1 MVIKKQKEFSED
13 DLNMT
18 NPSINKDFYIDK
30 NTIKKIFSLNDVKR
44 IKEKKDESASS
55 LLRIIN
61 QSPFDT
67 NIDID
72 LKKVNKSRI
81 ENLIL
86 NKNIISNNESPQDK
100 KEALTPRNLEINKIK
115 FPIFS
120 PYMTSKFSDKSIK
133 TNILSEKS
141 EKNGYIKIK
150 KEIIKNG
157 DRYRDK
163 RGMIKLKKNMIKDYN
178 CRNEL
183 LTMRLFRKDLSKND
197 SEQSNNT
204 RCFSFEKTMNR
215 FNHKVLPNLFDKIIF
230 KKGETEKL
238 LNYQFYNSAYK
249 ACCEPVKQDGINNI
263 PIKTNYK
270 NNWKLVEKYVQK
282 KKEKNSEYKISENI
296 IQYLNTNYK
305 TSLPTEQIN

>member
-1 MVIKKQKEFSED
+1 
-13 DLNMT
+13 
-18 NPSINKDFYIDK
+18 
-30 NTIKKIFSLNDVKR
+30 
-44 IKEKKDESASS
+44 
-55 LLRIIN
+55 
-61 QSPFDT
+61 
-67 NIDID
+67 
-72 LKKVNKSRI
+72 
-81 ENLIL
+81 
-86 NKNIISNNESPQDK
+86 
-100 KEALTPRNLEINKIK
+100 
-115 FPIFS
+115 
-120 PYMTSKFSDKSIK
+120 
-133 TNILSEKS
+133 
-141 EKNGYIKIK
+141 
-150 KEIIKNG
+150 
-157 DRYRDK
+157 
-163 RGMIKLKKNMIKDYN
+163 MIKLKKNKIKDYN

-215 FNHKVLPNLFDKIIF
+215 FNHKIFPNLLNKIIF